1 MKKIKE
7 EQDALDQRFNAT
19 HKSIDHN
26 KEMMAEEIKK
36 FKNFILKDFGRI
48 NDQCK
53 LDLSSWS
60 FKVVIVYQTYR
71 HVNPRKHQHI
81 KC

>member
-53 LDLSSWS
+53 LYLSRSY
-60 FKVVIVYQTYR
+60 FKVVIVYQTFR
-71 HVNPRKHQHI
+71 HVNSRKH
-81 KC
+81 